1 MRYIDISIVLIA
13 VLYILKEATKNPQ
26 NIEFKSNINRGIPR
40 CKNSQ
45 TVWVESRDYL
55 VLHLIPCFLR
65 CFIDSCKRKRF
76 TGTLSVFFVFIKTFA
91 QMNTN
96 FLRTQLLLLA
106 FAWFYSHQ
114 VVITINILICYI
126 WIYGKLVQVQ
136 ISWYRFRFFNM
147 LIIYVVL
154 LFNQIMF
161 FVFFWISCD
170 CGDDCKYGETAAKNS
185 CNLWFD
191 IWMLPVSFLKFQSTF
206 QINFHRKICISIIN
220 INIRNMFKVFLL
232 LI

>member
-76 TGTLSVFFVFIKTFA
+76 TGTLYVFFLFIKTLA
-91 QMNTN
+91 QINTN

-161 FVFFWISCD
+161 FVFFL
-170 CGDDCKYGETAAKNS
+170 NF
-185 CNLWFD
+185 LWLWWWLQVWWD
-191 IWMLPVSFLKFQSTF
+191 SSK
-206 QINFHRKICISIIN
+206 K
-220 INIRNMFKVFLL
+220 
-232 LI
+232 